1 MDSNLLSTQKISSL
15 MQSHR
20 FRGFVI
26 GCLVLAVLAVLQAGN
41 LKRPTKMCEL
51 FETCN
56 ASDEDLQRMQ
66 LAFGKSGLNE
76 FSVVDGNL
84 MVPKTEHAKYL
95 QSLSDNDGIPQDIRD
110 RNENLSTANP
120 FLSRSQ
126 QLSIERAQKKRQIR
140 DMVVRLPFVEQ
151 AWFEMDRTNSRSA
164 FQRSAQS
171 AVISI
176 RPAAEVT
183 LNENHVDTVKRMIG
197 GAIAGLDLS
206 EIVVIDLSAGYAHQ
220 DSTDPSTTQQV
231 RFQRIAFEQ
240 QRIYESR
247 IREALND
254 YPGIDV
260 SVRVDVSQ
268 APDKVDK
275 VAVKP
280 ALGPQTIAVP
290 PAKNIYDAGANGT
303 AKLDDFEATERPIT
317 PTPIALVSH
326 VEAPEV
332 IEKDI
337 SVFIDVPHSLVH
349 DIYGTPPA
357 LTTGS
362 SAVKNRYEHQAALA
376 RDTQMK
382 FGQLQSEILQKVHP
396 LLPRNHSDYARD
408 TPITINLV
416 RQSKVAQAP
425 TWQAKLKAFAIQNWP
440 SAAVLAIGLIL
451 LSIVTRKPDTL
462 PSPAHIQSDD
472 DQVLLSTEVRLPEA
486 VGNRAPVDNSKAEV
500 RLSNLIE
507 KDPNAAAKVIET
519 WIRDAA

>member
-1 MDSNLLSTQKISSL
+1 MDSNFLSAQTISSL
-15 MQSHR
+15 MQSQR
-20 FRGFVI
+20 FRGLAI

-76 FSVVDGNL
+76 FDFVDGNI

-95 QSLSDNDGIPQDIRD
+95 QSLSDHDGIPQDLLD
-110 RNENLSTANP
+110 RSENLSTTNP

-151 AWFEMDRTNSRSA
+151 AWFEMDQANSRSA
-164 FQRSAQS
+164 FQRTKQS

-176 RPAAEVT
+176 RPVAEVT

-197 GAIAGLDLS
+197 GAIASLDLE

-220 DSTDPSTTQQV
+220 HSTDPAMTQQV

-247 IREALND
+247 IREALKD

-260 SVRVDVSQ
+260 SVQVDVSQ
-268 APDKVDK
+268 APPQVDK
-275 VAVKP
+275 VAAAP
-280 ALGPQTIAVP
+280 ILEPQTIAVP
-290 PAKNIYDAGANGT
+290 PAKNIYNAGANGM
-303 AKLDDFEATERPIT
+303 AKLGDFESTERPIT
-317 PTPIALVSH
+317 PTSITLVDH
-326 VEAPEV
+326 VAAPEV

-349 DIYGTPPA
+349 EIFGT
-357 LTTGS
+357 LTPHIGNASGTQ
-362 SAVKNRYEHQAALA
+362 KRYEYQAASA
-376 RDTQMK
+376 RDTQKK
-382 FGQLQSEILQKVHP
+382 FGQLRAEIIQKVQP
-396 LLPRNHSDYARD
+396 LLPRNHSSYAKE
-408 TPITINLV
+408 TPIAVNLV
-416 RQSKVAQAP
+416 RQSKVVQGP
-425 TWQAKLKAFAIQNWP
+425 TWQTKLKAFALKNWP

-451 LSIVTRKPDTL
+451 LSIVTRKPEHF
-462 PSPAHIQSDD
+462 PSTSHLQSDD
-472 DQVLLSTEVRLPEA
+472 DQVLLSNEVRLPENVA
-486 VGNRAPVDNSKAEV
+486 RAGTVDNSKAEV

>member
-1 MDSNLLSTQKISSL
+1 MDSNFLSAQKLTSL
-15 MQSHR
+15 MQSQR
-20 FRGFVI
+20 FRGLAI
-26 GCLVLAVLAVLQAGN
+26 GCLVLAVLAFLQAGN
-41 LKRPTKMCEL
+41 LKGPTKMCEL
-51 FETCN
+51 FETCK

-76 FSVVDGNL
+76 FNIVEGNL

-95 QSLSDNDGIPQDIRD
+95 QSLSDHDGIPQDLLD
-110 RNENLSTANP
+110 RSENLSTSNP

-126 QLSIERAQKKRQIR
+126 QLSIERTQKKRQIR

-151 AWFEMDRTNSRSA
+151 AWFEMDQTNSRSA
-164 FQRSAQS
+164 FQRSRQS

-183 LNENHVDTVKRMIG
+183 LNENHFDTVKRMIG
-197 GAIAGLDLS
+197 GAIAGLDLG

-220 DSTDPSTTQQV
+220 DSTDPATTQQV

-247 IREALND
+247 IREALKD

-260 SVRVDVSQ
+260 SVHVDVSQ
-268 APDKVDK
+268 TSPNVDK
-275 VAVKP
+275 VAVTP
-280 ALGPQTIAVP
+280 ILEPQAIAVP
-290 PAKNIYDAGANGT
+290 PAKNIYDAGANGA

-317 PTPIALVSH
+317 PTPISLVGH
-326 VEAPEV
+326 VAQPEV
-332 IEKDI
+332 IEKEI

-349 DIYGTPPA
+349 DIFGT
-357 LTTGS
+357 LTPQIGNS
-362 SAVKNRYEHQAALA
+362 SDSKNRYEYQAAVA
-376 RDTQMK
+376 RDTQKK
-382 FGQLQSEILQKVHP
+382 FGQIQAEIIQKVQP
-396 LLPRNHSDYARD
+396 LLPRNHSSYAKE
-408 TPITINLV
+408 TPIAVNLV

-425 TWQAKLKAFAIQNWP
+425 TWQTNLKAFALQNWP

-451 LSIVTRKPDTL
+451 LSIVTRKPEHL
-462 PSPAHIQSDD
+462 PSSPHMQSDD
-472 DQVLLSTEVRLPEA
+472 DQVLLSNEVRLPENVA
-486 VGNRAPVDNSKAEV
+486 RGESLDNSKAEV
-500 RLSNLIE
+500 RLTNLIE

>member
-1 MDSNLLSTQKISSL
+1 
-15 MQSHR
+15 MQSSR
-20 FRGFVI
+20 FRGLVI
-26 GCLVLAVLAVLQAGN
+26 GCLILAILAILQAGN
-41 LKRPTKMCEL
+41 LKRPTQMCEL

-76 FSVVDGNL
+76 FNVVDGNL

-95 QSLSDNDGIPQDIRD
+95 QSLSDHDGIPQDLRD
-110 RNENLSTANP
+110 RNENLSTTNP

-151 AWFEMDRTNSRSA
+151 AWFEMDQANSRSA

-176 RPAAEVT
+176 RPASEVT
-183 LNENHVDTVKRMIG
+183 LTENHVDTVKRMIG

-247 IREALND
+247 IREALKD

-268 APDKVDK
+268 APPKADK
-275 VAVKP
+275 VALEPV
-280 ALGPQTIAVP
+280 LQPQTIAVP
-290 PAKNIYDAGANGT
+290 PAKNIYDAGANGF

-317 PTPIALVSH
+317 PTPIALVNH
-326 VEAPEV
+326 VAQPEV

-337 SVFIDVPHSLVH
+337 SVFIDVPQSLVH
-349 DIYGTPPA
+349 DIFGVLPVA
-357 LTTGS
+357 S
-362 SAVKNRYEHQAALA
+362 SSTAKNRYEYQAALA
-376 RDTQMK
+376 KDTQMK
-382 FGQLQSEILQKVHP
+382 FGQLQAEILQKVQP
-396 LLPRNHSDYARD
+396 LLPRNNSSYAKE
-408 TPITINLV
+408 TPIAINLV

-425 TWQAKLKAFAIQNWP
+425 TWPDKLKAFAIQNWP

-451 LSIVTRKPDTL
+451 LSIVTRKPDYL
-462 PSPAHIQSDD
+462 PSSAPIGSGD
-472 DQVLLSTEVRLPEA
+472 DQVLLSNEVRLPETA
-486 VGNRAPVDNSKAEV
+486 GNGEAIGNSKAEV